1 VLLSFISAHWLAL
14 ETHAAWPYMDSLTTW
29 ISLLA
34 TWMVARMKLENWLYW
49 MTADAIMAY
58 LFAAQGYP
66 VTTGLFLT
74 YFAIAL
80 IGFREWLH
88 QYRQQAR

>member
-1 VLLSFISAHWLAL
+1 
-14 ETHAAWPYMDSLTTW
+14 MTTR
-29 ISLLA
+29 
-34 TWMVARMKLENWLYW
+34 VKLENWLYW
-49 MTADAIMAY
+49 MAADAIMAF

-66 VTTGLFLT
+66 VSTALFLT
-74 YFAIAL
+74 YLTIAV